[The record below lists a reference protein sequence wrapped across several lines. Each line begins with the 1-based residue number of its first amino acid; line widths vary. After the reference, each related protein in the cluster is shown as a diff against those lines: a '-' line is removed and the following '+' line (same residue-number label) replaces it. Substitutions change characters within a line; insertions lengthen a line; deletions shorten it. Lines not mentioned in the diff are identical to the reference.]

1 MNKEEIRTRNG
12 KKQVML
18 WIDREGERV
27 AFYLSPVEI
36 ETDILIYVDASL
48 VEWDCFKKPW
58 ITFPK
63 MGIDIEIKDDF
74 YKLVPGTFTAY
85 YYVHSAPGWTEE
97 FKIINPQDGSSIIR
111 LNRFNFIAKSME
123 KLEIEFYVPTG
134 GYGTPFICQK
144 TQYPDGIMRERIVRV
159 PAQQQFSF
167 KLDQD
172 IQSK

>member
-1 MNKEEIRTRNG
+1 MNKEETRTRNG
-12 KKQVML
+12 KKQVRL

-27 AFYLSPVEI
+27 AFCLSPVEI

-48 VEWDCFKKPW
+48 VEWDCLRKPW

-63 MGIDIEIKDDF
+63 VGVDIEIKDDF

-111 LNRFNFIAKSME
+111 LNKFNFIAKSME
-123 KLEIEFYVPTG
+123 KLDVEYYIPTG
-134 GYGTPFICQK
+134 GYGTPFVCQK